1 MKCES
6 LSKAVRFF
14 SIVAI
19 TLVATLGLS
28 EGVLASHFSRPTTGL
43 VLSGGGARGLA
54 HIGVLKA
61 LEELSIPVDCITATS
76 MGALVGGGYAAG
88 YKASEIEK
96 ITLAI
101 DWDKMFSSRPERREL
116 KWRAK
121 QDDDSGLGRNLRI
134 GVSKEGLNTP
144 GGLIP
149 THELSLFL
157 NRNMSFTDKV
167 KNFADLSIPFRAIST
182 DLLTGKRVV
191 LSEGIPLADAMLAS
205 MSIPA
210 AFKPVQYKGMYLC
223 DGCLVDNLPV
233 EEARHMGAKRLI
245 VINVGT
251 PLSGEEGLK
260 SIPGIMSQ
268 VVNILTEQNVE
279 RSLKSISEDDVLI
292 VPDLKD
298 YSAGSFDK
306 AKEIIAAGYK
316 AVMDNKEKLKDF
328 MVNDE
333 SFYAWHQTRKARL
346 QPKHE
351 HHIEKIV
358 VEGNREISTESII
371 NAADIDLSKPV
382 NTDEVEQGVRRLWGT
397 EHFEKISYRFDH
409 GEFGDVLILEPHEW
423 EWGQSVMKFGATVQT
438 DFVNEARYSI
448 VGAYTLGA
456 LNKWGGEW
464 NTQAQFGNKRYVFT
478 EFFQPLGAGS
488 PWFVRPYAGYEH
500 RFFDVYSANSGD
512 HILAEMRRVSS
523 EIGFDLGFEVARSAR
538 FAATIGGKRTS
549 FRARRGNTRSINS
562 TRDGFAAIEFAYD
575 TLDDVDF
582 PKTGAKLAGRYGVM
596 LNNEHYRFYE
606 VAGIIPWAI
615 TKKWTAVASG
625 FAGKAIR
632 NEYYTKGGIFSLT
645 GAPHDRYLGQK
656 IISGAVHLSR
666 SVNDFLPAPFPV
678 YVGVT
683 AEGARLYNEGGHAW
697 THKGNRWIGAGS
709 VYLGADTLIG
719 SIFLAVGRTSE
730 NSSAISLSWGKVNW
744 W

>member
-1 MKCES
+1 MRRKVTR
-6 LSKAVRFF
+6 LFTFF
-14 SIVAI
+14 SAI
-19 TLVATLGLS
+19 FLAGVVFS
-28 EGVLASHFSRPTTGL
+28 ESVFARPITGL

-88 YKASEIEK
+88 YKASEIEE

-101 DWDKMFSSRPERREL
+101 NWNRMFSPRPERREL

-121 QDDDSGLGRNLRI
+121 QDDDAGLGRNVRL
-134 GVSKEGLNTP
+134 GLTKDGLKAP

-149 THELSLFL
+149 SNELSLFL

-191 LSEGIPLADAMLAS
+191 LSEDIALSEAMLAS
-205 MSIPA
+205 MSVPG
-210 AFKPVQYKGMYLC
+210 AFNPVQYKGMYLC

-251 PLSGEEGLK
+251 PLSGADGLK

-279 RSLKSISEDDVLI
+279 RSLKSISEEDVLI

-298 YSAGSFDK
+298 YSARDFDK
-306 AKEIIAAGYK
+306 AKDIIDAGYN
-316 AVMDNKEKLKDF
+316 AVMENREKLKEF
-328 MVNDE
+328 RVNDW
-333 SFYAWHQTRKARL
+333 SFDAWHQTRKARL

-351 HHIEKIV
+351 HHVEKIV
-358 VEGNREISTESII
+358 VKGNREISTESII
-371 NAADIDLSKPV
+371 NAADIDITKPV
-382 NTDEVEQGVRRLWGT
+382 NTEDVEQGVRRLWGT
-397 EHFEKISYRFDH
+397 DRFEKISYRFDH
-409 GEFGDVLILEPHEW
+409 GEYGDVLILEPHEW
-423 EWGQSVMKFGATVQT
+423 EWGQSVIKLGATLQT

-464 NTQAQFGNKRYVFT
+464 NIQAQFGNRRYIFT

-488 PWFVRPYAGYEH
+488 PWFLRPYAGYEH
-500 RFFDVYSANSGD
+500 RFFDVYSASSGD
-512 HILAEMRRVSS
+512 HILSQMRRVSS
-523 EIGFDLGFEVARSAR
+523 EIGLDLGFEVARSAR
-538 FAATIGGKRTS
+538 IAATIGGKRTS
-549 FRARRGNTRSINS
+549 FRARRGSTRSINS
-562 TRDGFAAIEFAYD
+562 TRDGFAAVEFAYD

-582 PKTGAKLAGRYGVM
+582 PKSGAKLAGRFGVM
-596 LNNEHYRFYE
+596 LNNNHDRFYE
-606 VAGIIPWAI
+606 IAGIIPWAI
-615 TKKWTAVASG
+615 TKDWTVVASG

-666 SVNDFLPAPFPV
+666 SVNDILPAPFPV
-678 YVGVT
+678 YVGLT
-683 AEGARLYNEGGHAW
+683 AEGARLYNEGGKAW
-697 THKGNRWIGAGS
+697 THNGNRWIGAGS

-719 SIFLAVGRTSE
+719 SIFLAVGRTTE